1 MKKEYVEELSARLIE
16 QIKSNT
22 APWQKPWKPGEINTT
37 LPRNVITGKP
47 YRGMNL
53 INLMSK
59 AYVQGYDDPRWLSA
73 KQGNEK
79 FDAYVRKGEKAL

>member
-1 MKKEYVEELSARLIE
+1 MKKNMQKNYQRLIE

-22 APWQKPWKPGEINTT
+22 APWQKPWKPGEVNTA

-73 KQGNEK
+73 KQNDK
-79 FDAYVRKGEKAL
+79 FDAYVRKSEKRHS